1 MENQVLNIDEIK
13 KQFPDEWVLLGNP
26 VINNTKV
33 LSGIPIYH
41 AKDKREI
48 ALNRPEWW
56 NIYESATTV
65 FTGEFPKNR
74 RIWL

>member
-48 ALNRPEWW
+48 AHQGIKWW
-56 NIYESATTV
+56 EGYTGATIV
-65 FTGEFPKNR
+65 YTGEFAKNR
-74 RIWL
+74 RFWL